1 MKNKSRV
8 LLVLLVIFAAG
19 LVSSVLFLKR
29 NNMGT
34 ETLKTELEN
43 RINDLSGFQ
52 VHTEDINGN
61 PITGFTL
68 KNINIVSRDGTR
80 VMKASFMKLGF
91 EKKAL
96 LKGKIHLRNLYF
108 RDARFDVDIVTSVL
122 SRALAGQIPNSE
134 SFLSRIEFENCS
146 FSSGSSLLE
155 VKDLMVKIPSV
166 GKLHGEGK
174 GILNGLD
181 FEADII
187 IVKEGNSFA
196 VEKMDMKSGTTLLSL
211 SGTAGKDLDLAGKF
225 STPDLSFISRLIPK
239 TVKARLKGGVN
250 TDLTITG
257 PFKTPRLE
265 GRLSASDFSVARFW
279 FNEGRSSWKFSDRT
293 LSFTNI
299 DSHVF
304 GSPVSGD
311 IDIIFTGGPLE
322 SLLKLSGR
330 ELDVADWYT
339 PLPWLDFATG
349 RVDNIEVNLKGPFK
363 KLSGSVSFHTANGA
377 VIEGH
382 PFEKLSADLELKNGK
397 DLNLRANGTWYG
409 ANIKGE
415 GSICIVKPASYLD
428 MNFETKDLDIHQMK
442 NRYPVV
448 GSLDLQGT
456 LAGKAVLKGN
466 TNDLKI
472 SGSFGSDKARL
483 QDHLLQDLRFSFLNS
498 DEETKVE
505 NLEIKWMGSSFK
517 GKGLLLDINGKSPRG
532 EMTLSSPGIK
542 AFKTLDIKNINSSGT
557 FENGILSLKSFTS
570 DLAGGKLNLS
580 GQVKFPEGSSPCFD
594 LKGNSTGMKTQS
606 LAADLGV
613 SLNIKGKVDSVFS
626 VSGSPSAPEVA
637 ATLNSSELIINDI
650 PLKTAKASIKAR
662 DGKLFIKGMKADLAG
677 SPLRSSG
684 IITLLEG
691 DKDTLDVRTTVESL
705 DLFSLTGSAFPNLP
719 VSGVVST
726 DINIR
731 GALKDPEISMSV
743 SSKTFNL
750 GGLTFDGLEL
760 ETRLGANKE
769 EPVEYLLRTYTGEI
783 PLEITGTVATKKR
796 SGLEI
801 TFEST
806 GRDLDA
812 KKLTEKV
819 NGSLKSTLQGNFNFT
834 CKGKI
839 TGSSITGEGKFT
851 SSKMAIK
858 GYNMNN
864 LVIPFTLKGNKMI
877 TQGASAGIYGG
888 KALMEGNIDMDKA
901 KWEMGLTLKD
911 VDLARFSQDF
921 KEFKVNSTGKG
932 DLEIALSGILGKV
945 YLLSGTGSLALR
957 EGTVGGFDT
966 LKSLTQDG
974 ILKYRNLNTCF
985 NLDGGN
991 VYLLPGSRASAYP
1004 EDKVYKYLSFS
1015 GALGGPHTNMDLK
1028 CSGQINTQ
1036 ALNALQGV
1044 IQGIVRSGNGGDAN
1058 LLLQNF
1064 LAGLVGGY
1072 SGPDFR
1078 KINFELVGTWSK
1090 PALYSLEVDNSTTS
1104 ASSIPQD
1111 DGPGMPNQKEIKFEV
1126 SIPTGEGTDT
1136 SESAGDQFKKQVM
1149 ENLLKQIFIDED
1161 AINNGS
1167 SN

>member
-19 LVSSVLFLKR
+19 LFSSVLFLKR

-61 PITGFTL
+61 PLTGFTL

-80 VMKASFMKLGF
+80 VMKASFLKLGF

-108 RDARFDVDIVTSVL
+108 RDARFDVDMVTSVL
-122 SRALAGQIPNSE
+122 SRDLAGQIPDSE

-155 VKDLMVKIPSV
+155 VKDLVVKTPSV

-174 GILNGLD
+174 GTLNGLD
-181 FEADII
+181 FETDII

-239 TVKARLKGGVN
+239 TVKARLKGGIN

-279 FNEGRSSWKFSDRT
+279 FNEGKSSWKFSDRT

-322 SLLKLSGR
+322 SRMKLSGR
-330 ELDVADWYT
+330 ELDVPDWYT

-363 KLSGSVSFHTANGA
+363 KLSGSVSFHTVNGA

-397 DLNLRANGTWYG
+397 DLNFRANGTWYG

-428 MNFETKDLDIHQMK
+428 MSFETKDLDIHQMK
-442 NRYPVV
+442 SRYPVV

-483 QDHLLQDLRFSFLNS
+483 QDHLLQDLRFSFVNS
-498 DEETKVE
+498 NEGTKVE
-505 NLEIKWMGSSFK
+505 NLEMKWMGSSFK
-517 GKGLLLDINGKSPRG
+517 GKGFLLDINGKSPRG

-594 LKGNSTGMKTQS
+594 LKGNSTRMKTQS

-613 SLNIKGKVDSVFS
+613 PLNIKGKVDSVFS
-626 VSGSPSAPEVA
+626 VSGSLSAPEVA
-637 ATLNSSELIINDI
+637 ATLNSSELIINGL
-650 PLKTAKASIKAR
+650 PLKAAKASIKAR
-662 DGKLFIKGMKADLAG
+662 DGKLFIKGMKATLAG

-705 DLFSLTGSAFPNLP
+705 DLFSLTGRAFPNLP

-760 ETRLGANKE
+760 ETGLGANQG

-783 PLEITGTVATKKR
+783 PLEIIGTVAMKKG

-819 NGSLKSTLQGNFNFT
+819 NGNLKSTLQGNFNFT

-839 TGSSITGEGKFT
+839 TGSSITGKGEFT

-864 LVIPFTLKGNKMI
+864 LVIPFTLKGNKI
-877 TQGASAGIYGG
+877 ISQGASAGIYGG

-911 VDLARFSQDF
+911 ADLARFSLDF

-957 EGTVGGFDT
+957 DGTVGGFDT

-1058 LLLQNF
+1058 LLLQDF

-1111 DGPGMPNQKEIKFEV
+1111 DAPGMPNQKEIKFEV

>member
-1 MKNKSRV
+1 MKNKSRI
-8 LLVLLVIFAAG
+8 LLLLLVIFVAG
-19 LVSSVLFLKR
+19 LSLSALFLKR
-29 NNMGT
+29 NNIGT
-34 ETLKTELEN
+34 ETLKTELEK

-52 VHTEDINGN
+52 FRTEEINGN
-61 PITGFTL
+61 PVTGFTL
-68 KNINIVSRDGTR
+68 KNINIESGDGTR
-80 VMKASFMKLGF
+80 VIKASFLKVGF
-91 EKKAL
+91 EKQAL
-96 LKGKIHLRNLYF
+96 LKGKLHLSNLYF
-108 RDARFDVDIVTSVL
+108 RDARFDVDMLTSVL
-122 SRALAGQIPNSE
+122 SRYQADQMPNSE
-134 SFLSRIEFENCS
+134 NFLSRMEFENCS

-155 VKDLMVKIPSV
+155 VKDLVVKIPST
-166 GKLHGEGK
+166 GQLHGEGK
-174 GILNGLD
+174 AILNGMD

-187 IVKEGNSFA
+187 IVKDDNSFA
-196 VEKMDMKSGTTLLSL
+196 VEKMDITSGATLLSL

-225 STPDLSFISRLIPK
+225 STPDLSFISKLIPK

-257 PFKTPRLE
+257 PFKTPLLE
-265 GRLSASDFSVARFW
+265 GSLSARDFSVARFR
-279 FNEGRSSWKFSDRT
+279 FDKGRASWKFFDRT
-293 LSFTNI
+293 LSFSNI
-299 DSHVF
+299 DSLVF

-330 ELDVADWYT
+330 DLNVADWYT

-349 RVDNIEVNLKGPFK
+349 RLDNIEVNLKGPFK
-363 KLSGSVSFHTANGA
+363 KLSGSVSFHTGKGA
-377 VIEGH
+377 VIQGH
-382 PFEKLSADLELKNGK
+382 PFEKLSADLELNNGK
-397 DLNLRANGTWYG
+397 DLNLRANGTWYK

-415 GSICIVKPASYLD
+415 GSIHIVKPASYLD
-428 MNFETKDLDIHQMK
+428 MSFETKDLDIHQMK

-456 LAGKAVLKGN
+456 LAGKAILKGY

-483 QDHLLQDLRFSFLNS
+483 QEHLLQDLRFSFLNTG
-498 DEETKVE
+498 EETKVE
-505 NLEIKWMGSSFK
+505 NLETKWMGSSFK
-517 GKGLLLDINGKSPRG
+517 GKGRLLDINGKSPRG
-532 EMTLSSPGIK
+532 EMTLSSPGVK

-580 GQVKFPEGSSPCFD
+580 GQVKFPEESSPCFD
-594 LKGNSTGMKTQS
+594 LKGKSTGMKIQN

-613 SLNIKGKVDSVFS
+613 PLNIKGKVDSVFS
-626 VSGSPSAPEVA
+626 ILGSPSAPEVA
-637 ATLNSSELIINDI
+637 ATLDSSGLSINGL
-650 PLKTAKASIKAR
+650 PLKAAKASIKAR

-684 IITLLEG
+684 TIKLLDE
-691 DKDTLDVRTTVESL
+691 DKDTLDLRTTIESL
-705 DLFSLTGSAFPNLP
+705 DLFSLTEKAFPDLP

-726 DINIR
+726 DITIT
-731 GALKDPEISMSV
+731 GVLKHPEISMSV

-760 ETRLGANKE
+760 ETRLGENRE
-769 EPVEYLLRTYTGEI
+769 EPVEYLLRTYTGDT
-783 PLEITGTVATKKR
+783 PLEITGTVATKKE

-812 KKLTEKV
+812 EKLTEKIMG
-819 NGSLKSTLQGNFNFT
+819 NLKSTLQGNFNFT

-839 TGSSITGEGKFT
+839 TGHSIRGEGKLT
-851 SSKMAIK
+851 SSKMTIQ

-877 TQGASAGIYGG
+877 SKGASAGIYGG
-888 KALMEGNIDMDKA
+888 NALMEGSLDMDKA
-901 KWEMGLTLKD
+901 KWEMGLILKD
-911 VDLARFSQDF
+911 ADLARFSRDF
-921 KEFKVNSTGKG
+921 REFKVNSTGKG
-932 DLEIALSGILGKV
+932 DLEIALSGVLDKV
-945 YLLSGTGSLALR
+945 YLLSGTGSMALR
-957 EGTVGGFDT
+957 EGTVGGFDA

-991 VYLLPGSRASAYP
+991 VYLLPGSRVSAYP
-1004 EDKVYKYLSFS
+1004 DDKVYKYLSFS

-1058 LLLQNF
+1058 LLLQDF
-1064 LAGLVGGY
+1064 LSGLVGGY

-1090 PALYSLEVDNSTTS
+1090 PALYSLEIDNSTTS

-1111 DGPGMPNQKEIKFEV
+1111 DDPGMPNQKEIKFEV

-1161 AINNGS
+1161 AINSGS